1 MVTICLSVSVKTTT
15 ATTTTTTGSTL
26 PNDIKVYVI
35 GNYFKTLDLSAK
47 DIYQRY
53 FVDDNILYFLISSN
67 VDKKVWKS
75 IENGGVQLTS
85 ITKDGRWV
93 LDRSYNLLRMGI
105 SGWEVVE
112 RNTNYRKLYSGP
124 NGELLGKFYSFSP
137 VKYIFSISNLDVG

>member
-1 MVTICLSVSVKTTT
+1 MITTYLSVSVKM
-15 ATTTTTTGSTL
+15 TTTTTVSTL

-35 GNYFKTLDLSAK
+35 DNYFKTLGLSAK

-67 VDKKVWKS
+67 VDRNVWES
-75 IENGGVQLTS
+75 IESGGVQLIS
-85 ITKDGRWV
+85 ITKDGRWA

-105 SGWEVVE
+105 VGWEVVE

-124 NGELLGKFYSFSP
+124 NGELLGKFYSFAL
-137 VKYIFSISNLDVG
+137 VL